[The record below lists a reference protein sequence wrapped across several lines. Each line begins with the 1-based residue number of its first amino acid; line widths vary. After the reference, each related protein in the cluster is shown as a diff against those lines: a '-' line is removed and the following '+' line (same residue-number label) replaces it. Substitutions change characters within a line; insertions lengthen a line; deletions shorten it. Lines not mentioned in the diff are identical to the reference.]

1 MSPRQKK
8 SNLMRDSE
16 NYLKGGIVP
25 EIDPDYYIVRLR
37 APAGIMTPDQLS
49 GIARIAR
56 RFGITEV
63 HFTARQ
69 TVELLHVKHED
80 LEKMAASLTN
90 NGTPIG
96 AERAEVVNVTACL
109 GTQHCKYAVIDS
121 LSLAKKLDEKF
132 FGKEMPVKVR
142 IAISACPN
150 GCTSE
155 RLNEIGITGLR
166 KPDRNYGLCTGCG
179 TCTFYC
185 REKAITIINGKIVM
199 ADPKCMLCGFCIQA
213 CPFHFINFDDAKY
226 LITLGGRRGRH
237 PKIGRTF
244 FIAKSEDDV
253 VVVVEKIIYWIYRSM
268 ASDKML
274 PEQLTD
280 EEFEYFR
287 NQVLKSLKP
296 LGIEGIIPSNAFA
309 IQ

>member
-1 MSPRQKK
+1 MPPRKK
-8 SNLMRDSE
+8 SNRIKAEE

-25 EIDPDYYIVRLR
+25 ETDPDYYIVRLR

-49 GIARIAR
+49 GIGRIAR
-56 RFGITEV
+56 RFGIENV

-69 TVELLHVKHED
+69 TVELLHVKHDD
-80 LEKMAASLTN
+80 LESMARSLKN
-90 NGTPIG
+90 NGTPVG
-96 AERAEVVNVTACL
+96 AERAEVVNVTSCL
-109 GTQHCKYAVIDS
+109 GTKHCKYAVIDS

-142 IAISACPN
+142 IAVSACPN

-166 KPDRNYGLCTGCG
+166 KPERNMGLCTGCG

-185 REKAITIINGKIVM
+185 REKAINIVNGVITM
-199 ADPKCMLCGFCIQA
+199 ENQKCMLCGFCVHA
-213 CPFHFINFDDAKY
+213 CPYNYINFHDAGY

-237 PKIGRTF
+237 PQIGRTF
-244 FIAKSEDDV
+244 FIAKTEDDTV
-253 VVVVEKIIYWIYRSM
+253 AVVEKIIYWIYRSI

-287 NQVLKSLKP
+287 GQVMKSLKP
-296 LGIEGIIPSNAFA
+296 LGIEGFIPSSAYA
-309 IQ
+309 LR